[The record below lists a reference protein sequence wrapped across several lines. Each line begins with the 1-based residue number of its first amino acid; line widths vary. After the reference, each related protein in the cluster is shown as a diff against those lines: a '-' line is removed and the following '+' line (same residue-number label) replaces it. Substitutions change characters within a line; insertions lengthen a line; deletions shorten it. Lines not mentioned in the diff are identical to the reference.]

1 MSFEFA
7 VPLAR
12 KDLLKRTSDTQYVV
26 EEVLTIRQI
35 NTQIHGL
42 KAAFRS
48 GPAAILE
55 NFDLIYSVLSQLNE
69 VETEVK
75 EEVWTLLVKAV
86 SQHASQLPALLD
98 TADFDC
104 STRLQHLNT
113 LKMTTYL
120 LTQFMEAFEAEDT
133 KPTTVTVTKGR
144 KSKKKTVKGDWDWE
158 GERLRAVQSL
168 SQVVQLEIGR
178 LWEPPVVEEEFV
190 NMVANCCYK
199 LLENPSTCKEKGSK
213 DAVFHL
219 LGTLV
224 RRYNHGLGASL
235 KIIQLL
241 QHFEHLAS
249 PMAQM
254 VELFAQQFGAKSVI
268 SDILRSLCNKME
280 ELQTVLLLNKIQVA
294 AITETWFN
302 ADMPTTWWDIDGY
315 HLYSKPRLDRQG
327 GGVAVYV
334 DNDIPTQE
342 LDITVPDGLE
352 CLWVKARP
360 KRLPRTIPYI
370 VVCAVYIPP
379 ASPHGTALI
388 EHLSDTVDTL
398 RAKTPNVGMCIAGD
412 FNRLDIHQLC
422 LGNELS
428 QIVDFPTRMTATL
441 DLVIT
446 NMKQVYEKPSSLP
459 PIGNSDHN
467 IIILKARKPARSNKT
482 HRKTVRPMPESKIR
496 AFGQWITAHKW
507 EEVINAAD
515 TQSKTN
521 AFYDTI
527 LNKIDDYF
535 PTKTITMHTTDKP
548 WLTPEVKDLVHQ
560 RQEAFL
566 RGSEKTWRELRIK
579 IQKKI
584 RKAKKAFYKDKVQAE
599 KKNNPA
605 RWHQNV
611 KAMLNTQSKGL
622 TLNVEDINPSDHKA
636 VANAVNNV
644 FCQITTSLPPL
655 DPNLLPAFLP
665 AQNVPEVMPWE
676 MYAKLKNIKSRK
688 AAGPDGVSG
697 RIIKEFAYELS
708 LPMSSILNASIAEGY
723 VPTQWRQANVVPLP
737 KTNPPDLNELRPVS
751 LTPILAKVSESFVS
765 AWTLHDIK
773 SRIDTSQ
780 FGCMAGR
787 STTHCLVDIV
797 HQLAKTSDQ
806 PNTVSTLILT
816 DFAKAFDRVDHLIA
830 VSSLLDLGLR
840 PAMARWIISFLSR
853 RNQRVRYKD
862 SVSDWKETS
871 CGLPQGT
878 VLGPII
884 FIALINSAAAI
895 SKSRRLT
902 QAQRKQLEKVQRRAV
917 RTILGHKYTN
927 YIDSCL
933 LLGLDTLET
942 RRDHLCLAFAKKLMQ
957 SADFRQWFPQRRGD
971 ISGRSTREIGR
982 MDPSK
987 LVRDNSGTRSYAAFM
1002 VELAERVP
1010 ALMLPNISVIL
1021 CHLDGESYTMRNGVL
1036 GVMSEIVIKEL
1047 SKGDLDTKGKSAR
1060 DQFLDCLEE
1069 HIHDVNAFVRS
1080 KVLTLWLHICNEKA
1094 IPLGRWHQL
1103 LCLVVGRLQ
1112 DKSSLVRK
1120 VAIQLLTTFLTS
1132 NPFGAKLP
1140 LDVLKAELEKE
1151 SARLEEIMPEQ
1162 PQDQPQDGRPVE
1174 EEWSAIQPEVMTALQ
1189 DLQEEEEEEEQE
1201 LIGEEDGLESVV
1213 MRVKTLL
1220 QQSQH
1225 KSAARLVMSAREAW
1239 PDEHIFLP
1247 ANTGSGEE
1255 KEEKEEDDNEL
1266 QPDQK
1271 NLLEILEA
1279 IFVGTT
1285 VDAPLPNPEEV
1296 VPASLQE
1303 GGTEEGATEGTA
1315 AETEGGEEG
1324 GVVNEVSKKQ
1334 VIVQYLKDSVNF
1346 ATQMQRAIPI
1356 LCQLLGSK
1364 ATSDILE
1371 TIEFF
1376 VSAFE
1381 FGLAGAMEGVRR
1393 MLVLI
1398 WSGEKSVK
1406 EAVVEAYK
1414 RLYLSP
1420 TGGNLRARNLA
1431 VVKNLTALTVGAT
1444 VGELTSLEEL
1454 ICELVRTS
1462 LLSSG
1467 VVTLLWERFA
1477 LKIQGTTGEDSRGA
1491 LLLLGMAAGAEA
1503 DIVRSNVD
1511 VLVQEGLGQRGQEDM
1526 QLARDTCTAL
1536 LKLAGSQK
1544 RKAGCHEEPLRFPA
1558 DHDMFTGLAN
1568 ILVKGVEN
1576 LANPYWI
1583 PLMEQGLNVV
1593 YRLSETP
1600 DVVIGN
1606 IIKGVAAVVLQ
1617 AREAESAQKQAQEPE
1632 SAETP
1637 EEPPASPA
1645 KVITCSSGVLS
1656 RLLALA
1662 GHCALRQLVHLDVA
1676 LTGELKRRRML
1687 QEERSCK
1694 AGRKGN
1700 TSANNTPSST
1710 PAGKGKE
1717 DKEMSMEDEMG
1728 LAGASADDAE
1738 AEYIRKICEKEVVTG
1753 SSLLALLAPVIVA
1766 VCANPTMFPH
1776 PQLRATASLALAK
1789 YMLVSS
1795 EFCEAHLQLL
1805 FTILEKAPQP
1815 IIRANTIIALG
1826 DLSFRFP
1833 NLIEPWTPNLYARLR
1848 DDSSHVRKNTLMVLT
1863 HLILNDMLKVKGYI
1877 SDMAACM
1884 VDEVSGIADLAKL
1897 FFLELSKK
1905 GNAIYNIMPDMVSRL
1920 SDPDCGVTEENFR
1933 TIMKYLFSFIQ
1944 KDKQSES
1951 LVEKLCHRFRATRTE
1966 RQARDLAFC
1975 LSMLSLSEKGVR
1987 KLQENFTCFGDKLGS
2002 EDIHNSFCTILKKA
2016 KSFAKPEVKALVDE
2030 LEQRI
2035 EQCHNKGMSDDE
2047 TLQKASKAR
2056 PTGKKGGQTPGKGLQ
2071 KGRTPGR
2078 RRRGRQ
2084 ASRKQDSSS
2093 EDDGPNHP
2101 PTQEE
2106 DHPAKRGMKGKKQ
2119 KAGKK
2124 KTVSLSSD
2132 DESDIELFDVNEG
2145 STAGEPDGE
2154 SDQENADP
2162 RPNVTPIR
2170 RAKGRKHSK
2179 KHLSAAEDSFSE
2191 ATPVK

>member
-7 VPLAR
+7 VPLTR
-12 KDLLKRTSDTQYVV
+12 KDLLKRTTDTQYVV

-69 VETEVK
+69 VESDVK
-75 EEVWTLLVKAV
+75 EEVWNLLVKAV
-86 SQHASQLPALLD
+86 SQHAAQLPALLD

-113 LKMTTYL
+113 LKMSAYL

-133 KPTTVTVTKGR
+133 KPTTVTVTKVCEGR
-144 KSKKKTVKGDWDWE
+144 KSKKKTSKGDWDWE

-213 DAVFHL
+213 EAVFHL

-254 VELFAQQFGAKSVI
+254 VQMFSQQFGAKSVI
-268 SDILRSLCNKME
+268 SDIM
-280 ELQTVLLLNKIQVA
+280 
-294 AITETWFN
+294 
-302 ADMPTTWWDIDGY
+302 
-315 HLYSKPRLDRQG
+315 
-327 GGVAVYV
+327 
-334 DNDIPTQE
+334 
-342 LDITVPDGLE
+342 
-352 CLWVKARP
+352 
-360 KRLPRTIPYI
+360 
-370 VVCAVYIPP
+370 
-379 ASPHGTALI
+379 
-388 EHLSDTVDTL
+388 
-398 RAKTPNVGMCIAGD
+398 
-412 FNRLDIHQLC
+412 
-422 LGNELS
+422 
-428 QIVDFPTRMTATL
+428 
-441 DLVIT
+441 
-446 NMKQVYEKPSSLP
+446 
-459 PIGNSDHN
+459 
-467 IIILKARKPARSNKT
+467 
-482 HRKTVRPMPESKIR
+482 
-496 AFGQWITAHKW
+496 
-507 EEVINAAD
+507 
-515 TQSKTN
+515 
-521 AFYDTI
+521 
-527 LNKIDDYF
+527 
-535 PTKTITMHTTDKP
+535 
-548 WLTPEVKDLVHQ
+548 
-560 RQEAFL
+560 
-566 RGSEKTWRELRIK
+566 
-579 IQKKI
+579 
-584 RKAKKAFYKDKVQAE
+584 
-599 KKNNPA
+599 
-605 RWHQNV
+605 
-611 KAMLNTQSKGL
+611 
-622 TLNVEDINPSDHKA
+622 
-636 VANAVNNV
+636 
-644 FCQITTSLPPL
+644 
-655 DPNLLPAFLP
+655 
-665 AQNVPEVMPWE
+665 
-676 MYAKLKNIKSRK
+676 
-688 AAGPDGVSG
+688 
-697 RIIKEFAYELS
+697 
-708 LPMSSILNASIAEGY
+708 
-723 VPTQWRQANVVPLP
+723 
-737 KTNPPDLNELRPVS
+737 
-751 LTPILAKVSESFVS
+751 
-765 AWTLHDIK
+765 
-773 SRIDTSQ
+773 
-780 FGCMAGR
+780 
-787 STTHCLVDIV
+787 
-797 HQLAKTSDQ
+797 
-806 PNTVSTLILT
+806 
-816 DFAKAFDRVDHLIA
+816 
-830 VSSLLDLGLR
+830 
-840 PAMARWIISFLSR
+840 
-853 RNQRVRYKD
+853 
-862 SVSDWKETS
+862 
-871 CGLPQGT
+871 
-878 VLGPII
+878 
-884 FIALINSAAAI
+884 
-895 SKSRRLT
+895 
-902 QAQRKQLEKVQRRAV
+902 
-917 RTILGHKYTN
+917 
-927 YIDSCL
+927 
-933 LLGLDTLET
+933 
-942 RRDHLCLAFAKKLMQ
+942 
-957 SADFRQWFPQRRGD
+957 
-971 ISGRSTREIGR
+971 REIGR

-1036 GVMSEIVIKEL
+1036 GVMSEIVIREL
-1047 SKGDLDTKGKSAR
+1047 SKGDLDAKGKNAR

-1151 SARLEEIMPEQ
+1151 SARLQEIMPEQ
-1162 PQDQPQDGRPVE
+1162 PQEQPQDGRPVE
-1174 EEWSAIQPEVMTALQ
+1174 EEWSVIQPEVMTALQ
-1189 DLQEEEEEEEQE
+1189 DLQEEEEEE

-1213 MRVKTLL
+1213 LKVKTLL

-1225 KSAARLVMSAREAW
+1225 KSAARLVMAAREAW
-1239 PDEHIFLP
+1239 PDEHVF
-1247 ANTGSGEE
+1247 ANTGSGEGG
-1255 KEEKEEDDNEL
+1255 EEKEEDDNEL

-1279 IFVGTT
+1279 IFVGKGRAK
-1285 VDAPLPNPEEV
+1285 DNMI
-1296 VPASLQE
+1296 SFD
-1303 GGTEEGATEGTA
+1303 GGTDEGVPEGTVT
-1315 AETEGGEEG
+1315 ETEGDEEG
-1324 GVVNEVSKKQ
+1324 GVVNEVSKQQ

-1420 TGGNLRARNLA
+1420 TGGNARARNLA
-1431 VVKNLTALTVGAT
+1431 IVKNLTALTVGAT

-1462 LLSSG
+1462 LLTSG

-1477 LKIQGTTGEDSRGA
+1477 LKIQGTTAEDSRGA
-1491 LLLLGMAAGAEA
+1491 LLLLGMAAGAEP
-1503 DIVRSNVD
+1503 DMVRSNVD
-1511 VLVQEGLGQRGQEDM
+1511 VLVQEGLGQRGQDDM
-1526 QLARDTCTAL
+1526 QLAKDTCTAL
-1536 LKLAGSQK
+1536 LKLGGNQK

-1558 DHDMFTGLAN
+1558 AHDMFTGLAG
-1568 ILVKGVEN
+1568 ILINGVEN

-1593 YRLSETP
+1593 YRLSENP

-1606 IIKGVAAVVLQ
+1606 VIKGVAAVFVKKL
-1617 AREAESAQKQAQEPE
+1617 ANNAQP
-1632 SAETP
+1632 S
-1637 EEPPASPA
+1637 ASPT
-1645 KVITCSSGVLS
+1645 KIIRCSSGVLS
-1656 RLLALA
+1656 RLMALA

-1687 QEERSCK
+1687 QEERNSK

-1700 TSANNTPSST
+1700 TSANNTP
-1710 PAGKGKE
+1710 K
-1717 DKEMSMEDEMG
+1717 DEMG

-1766 VCANPTMFPH
+1766 VCSNSTMFPH

-1805 FTILEKAPQP
+1805 FTILERAPQP

-1884 VDEVSGIADLAKL
+1884 VDDVSGIADLAKL

-1905 GNAIYNIMPDMVSRL
+1905 GNSIYNIMPDMVSRL
-1920 SDPDCGVTEENFR
+1920 SDPDCGVTEEHFR

-1987 KLQENFTCFGDKLGS
+1987 KLQENFSCFGDKLGS

-2035 EQCHNKGMSDDE
+2035 EQCHSKGMSDDE

-2056 PTGKKGGQTPGKGLQ
+2056 TTGKKGGQTPGKGLQ
-2071 KGRTPGR
+2071 KGPTPGR

-2093 EDDGPNHP
+2093 EDDGPNHS
-2101 PTQEE
+2101 PTQGEE
-2106 DHPAKRGMKGKKQ
+2106 HPAKRGVKGKKQ

-2124 KTVSLSSD
+2124 NRKTVSLSSD
-2132 DESDIELFDVNEG
+2132 DESDIELFDVNG
-2145 STAGEPDGE
+2145 DSTAADPDGE
-2154 SDQENADP
+2154 SDQENTDP
-2162 RPNVTPIR
+2162 QPNITPIR
-2170 RAKGRKHSK
+2170 RANGRKHRK
-2179 KHLSAAEDSFSE
+2179 KHLSVAEDSFSE

>member
-7 VPLAR
+7 VPLTR
-12 KDLLKRTSDTQYVV
+12 KDLLKRTTDTQYVV

-69 VETEVK
+69 VESDVK
-75 EEVWTLLVKAV
+75 EEVWNLLVKAV
-86 SQHASQLPALLD
+86 SQHAAQLPALLD

-113 LKMTTYL
+113 LKMSAYL

-144 KSKKKTVKGDWDWE
+144 KSKKKTSKGDWDWE

-213 DAVFHL
+213 EAVFHL

-254 VELFAQQFGAKSVI
+254 VQLFAQQFGAKSVI
-268 SDILRSLCNKME
+268 SDIM
-280 ELQTVLLLNKIQVA
+280 
-294 AITETWFN
+294 
-302 ADMPTTWWDIDGY
+302 
-315 HLYSKPRLDRQG
+315 
-327 GGVAVYV
+327 
-334 DNDIPTQE
+334 
-342 LDITVPDGLE
+342 
-352 CLWVKARP
+352 
-360 KRLPRTIPYI
+360 
-370 VVCAVYIPP
+370 
-379 ASPHGTALI
+379 
-388 EHLSDTVDTL
+388 
-398 RAKTPNVGMCIAGD
+398 
-412 FNRLDIHQLC
+412 
-422 LGNELS
+422 
-428 QIVDFPTRMTATL
+428 
-441 DLVIT
+441 
-446 NMKQVYEKPSSLP
+446 
-459 PIGNSDHN
+459 
-467 IIILKARKPARSNKT
+467 
-482 HRKTVRPMPESKIR
+482 
-496 AFGQWITAHKW
+496 
-507 EEVINAAD
+507 
-515 TQSKTN
+515 
-521 AFYDTI
+521 
-527 LNKIDDYF
+527 
-535 PTKTITMHTTDKP
+535 
-548 WLTPEVKDLVHQ
+548 
-560 RQEAFL
+560 
-566 RGSEKTWRELRIK
+566 
-579 IQKKI
+579 
-584 RKAKKAFYKDKVQAE
+584 
-599 KKNNPA
+599 
-605 RWHQNV
+605 
-611 KAMLNTQSKGL
+611 
-622 TLNVEDINPSDHKA
+622 
-636 VANAVNNV
+636 
-644 FCQITTSLPPL
+644 
-655 DPNLLPAFLP
+655 
-665 AQNVPEVMPWE
+665 
-676 MYAKLKNIKSRK
+676 
-688 AAGPDGVSG
+688 
-697 RIIKEFAYELS
+697 
-708 LPMSSILNASIAEGY
+708 
-723 VPTQWRQANVVPLP
+723 
-737 KTNPPDLNELRPVS
+737 
-751 LTPILAKVSESFVS
+751 
-765 AWTLHDIK
+765 
-773 SRIDTSQ
+773 
-780 FGCMAGR
+780 
-787 STTHCLVDIV
+787 
-797 HQLAKTSDQ
+797 
-806 PNTVSTLILT
+806 
-816 DFAKAFDRVDHLIA
+816 
-830 VSSLLDLGLR
+830 
-840 PAMARWIISFLSR
+840 
-853 RNQRVRYKD
+853 
-862 SVSDWKETS
+862 
-871 CGLPQGT
+871 
-878 VLGPII
+878 
-884 FIALINSAAAI
+884 
-895 SKSRRLT
+895 
-902 QAQRKQLEKVQRRAV
+902 
-917 RTILGHKYTN
+917 
-927 YIDSCL
+927 
-933 LLGLDTLET
+933 
-942 RRDHLCLAFAKKLMQ
+942 
-957 SADFRQWFPQRRGD
+957 
-971 ISGRSTREIGR
+971 REIGR

-1036 GVMSEIVIKEL
+1036 GVMSEIVIREL
-1047 SKGDLDTKGKSAR
+1047 SKGDLDTKGKNAR

-1140 LDVLKAELEKE
+1140 LDMLKAELEKE
-1151 SARLEEIMPEQ
+1151 SARLQEIMPEQ
-1162 PQDQPQDGRPVE
+1162 PQEQPQDGLPVE
-1174 EEWSAIQPEVMTALQ
+1174 EEWSVIQPEVMTALQ
-1189 DLQEEEEEEEQE
+1189 DLQEEEEEE
-1201 LIGEEDGLESVV
+1201 LIGEDDGLESVV
-1213 MRVKTLL
+1213 LKVKTLL

-1225 KSAARLVMSAREAW
+1225 KSAARLVMAARDAW
-1239 PDEHIFLP
+1239 PDEHVF
-1247 ANTGSGEE
+1247 ANTGSGEGG
-1255 KEEKEEDDNEL
+1255 EEKEEDDNEL
-1266 QPDQK
+1266 QPDQR

-1285 VDAPLPNPEEV
+1285 VGIPNPEEV
-1296 VPASLQE
+1296 LPASLQE
-1303 GGTEEGATEGTA
+1303 GGTEEGVPEGTVT
-1315 AETEGGEEG
+1315 ETEGGEEG
-1324 GVVNEVSKKQ
+1324 GVVNEVSKQQ

-1420 TGGNLRARNLA
+1420 TGGNARARNLA
-1431 VVKNLTALTVGAT
+1431 IVKNLTALTVGAT

-1462 LLSSG
+1462 LLTSG

-1477 LKIQGTTGEDSRGA
+1477 LKIQGTTAEDSRGA
-1491 LLLLGMAAGAEA
+1491 LLLLGMAAGAEPA
-1503 DIVRSNVD
+1503 MVRSNVD
-1511 VLVQEGLGQRGQEDM
+1511 VLVQEGLGQRGQDDM
-1526 QLARDTCTAL
+1526 QLAKDTCTAL

-1558 DHDMFTGLAN
+1558 DHDMFTGLAG
-1568 ILVKGVEN
+1568 ILVNGVEN
-1576 LANPYWI
+1576 LENPYWI

-1593 YRLSETP
+1593 YRLSENP

-1606 IIKGVAAVVLQ
+1606 VIKGVAAVVLKV
-1617 AREAESAQKQAQEPE
+1617 REAESGQKQAQEPE
-1632 SAETP
+1632 SAETQ
-1637 EEPPASPA
+1637 EEPPASPT
-1645 KVITCSSGVLS
+1645 KIIRCSSGVLS
-1656 RLLALA
+1656 RLMALA

-1687 QEERSCK
+1687 QEERTSK

-1710 PAGKGKE
+1710 PAGKGKD
-1717 DKEMSMEDEMG
+1717 DKELSIEDEMG

-1753 SSLLALLAPVIVA
+1753 SSLLALVAPVIVA
-1766 VCANPTMFPH
+1766 VCSNSTMFPH

-1805 FTILEKAPQP
+1805 FTILERAPQP

-1884 VDEVSGIADLAKL
+1884 VDDVSGIADLAKL

-1905 GNAIYNIMPDMVSRL
+1905 GNSIYNIMPDMVSRL
-1920 SDPDCGVTEENFR
+1920 SDPDCGVTEEHFR

-1987 KLQENFTCFGDKLGS
+1987 KLQENFSCFGDKLGS

-2056 PTGKKGGQTPGKGLQ
+2056 TTGKKGGQTPGKGLQ

-2078 RRRGRQ
+2078 RRGRQ

-2093 EDDGPNHP
+2093 EDDGPNHS
-2101 PTQEE
+2101 PTQGEE
-2106 DHPAKRGMKGKKQ
+2106 HPAKRGVKGKKQ

-2124 KTVSLSSD
+2124 NRKTVSLSSD
-2132 DESDIELFDVNEG
+2132 DESDIELFDVNG
-2145 STAGEPDGE
+2145 DSTAADPDGE
-2154 SDQENADP
+2154 SDQENTDP
-2162 RPNVTPIR
+2162 QPNITPIR
-2170 RAKGRKHSK
+2170 RAKGRKHRK
-2179 KHLSAAEDSFSE
+2179 KHLTAAEDSFSE

>member
-254 VELFAQQFGAKSVI
+254 VELFAQQFSAKSVI
-268 SDILRSLCNKME
+268 SDIM
-280 ELQTVLLLNKIQVA
+280 
-294 AITETWFN
+294 
-302 ADMPTTWWDIDGY
+302 
-315 HLYSKPRLDRQG
+315 
-327 GGVAVYV
+327 
-334 DNDIPTQE
+334 
-342 LDITVPDGLE
+342 
-352 CLWVKARP
+352 
-360 KRLPRTIPYI
+360 
-370 VVCAVYIPP
+370 
-379 ASPHGTALI
+379 
-388 EHLSDTVDTL
+388 
-398 RAKTPNVGMCIAGD
+398 
-412 FNRLDIHQLC
+412 
-422 LGNELS
+422 
-428 QIVDFPTRMTATL
+428 
-441 DLVIT
+441 
-446 NMKQVYEKPSSLP
+446 
-459 PIGNSDHN
+459 
-467 IIILKARKPARSNKT
+467 
-482 HRKTVRPMPESKIR
+482 
-496 AFGQWITAHKW
+496 
-507 EEVINAAD
+507 
-515 TQSKTN
+515 
-521 AFYDTI
+521 
-527 LNKIDDYF
+527 
-535 PTKTITMHTTDKP
+535 
-548 WLTPEVKDLVHQ
+548 
-560 RQEAFL
+560 
-566 RGSEKTWRELRIK
+566 
-579 IQKKI
+579 
-584 RKAKKAFYKDKVQAE
+584 
-599 KKNNPA
+599 
-605 RWHQNV
+605 
-611 KAMLNTQSKGL
+611 
-622 TLNVEDINPSDHKA
+622 
-636 VANAVNNV
+636 
-644 FCQITTSLPPL
+644 
-655 DPNLLPAFLP
+655 
-665 AQNVPEVMPWE
+665 
-676 MYAKLKNIKSRK
+676 
-688 AAGPDGVSG
+688 
-697 RIIKEFAYELS
+697 
-708 LPMSSILNASIAEGY
+708 
-723 VPTQWRQANVVPLP
+723 
-737 KTNPPDLNELRPVS
+737 
-751 LTPILAKVSESFVS
+751 
-765 AWTLHDIK
+765 
-773 SRIDTSQ
+773 
-780 FGCMAGR
+780 
-787 STTHCLVDIV
+787 
-797 HQLAKTSDQ
+797 
-806 PNTVSTLILT
+806 
-816 DFAKAFDRVDHLIA
+816 
-830 VSSLLDLGLR
+830 
-840 PAMARWIISFLSR
+840 
-853 RNQRVRYKD
+853 
-862 SVSDWKETS
+862 
-871 CGLPQGT
+871 
-878 VLGPII
+878 
-884 FIALINSAAAI
+884 
-895 SKSRRLT
+895 
-902 QAQRKQLEKVQRRAV
+902 
-917 RTILGHKYTN
+917 
-927 YIDSCL
+927 
-933 LLGLDTLET
+933 
-942 RRDHLCLAFAKKLMQ
+942 
-957 SADFRQWFPQRRGD
+957 
-971 ISGRSTREIGR
+971 REIGR

-1189 DLQEEEEEEEQE
+1189 DLQEEEEEEQE

-1225 KSAARLVMSAREAW
+1225 KSAARLVMAAREAW

-1255 KEEKEEDDNEL
+1255 EEEKEEDNNEL
-1266 QPDQK
+1266 QPDQR

-1279 IFVGTT
+1279 IFIVWNPATDASLNNLFFFIGIIPFLILQLLQQGRGISVPVTHLGVAGRQVLVDFSQLLKVAAEELLGKLLHSSFTLVSIRRTT

-1303 GGTEEGATEGTA
+1303 GGTEEGVSEGTA
-1315 AETEGGEEG
+1315 AEAEGGEEG
-1324 GVVNEVSKKQ
+1324 GVVNEVSKQQ

-1477 LKIQGTTGEDSRGA
+1477 LKIQGTTGEDSWGA

-1536 LKLAGSQK
+1536 LKLAGNQK

-1568 ILVKGVEN
+1568 ILVNGVEN

-1600 DVVIGN
+1600 DIVIGN
-1606 IIKGVAAVVLQ
+1606 IIKGVATVVLQ
-1617 AREAESAQKQAQEPE
+1617 AREAESAQKQAKEPE

-1637 EEPPASPA
+1637 EGDEPPASPA

-1687 QEERSCK
+1687 QEERNCK
-1694 AGRKGN
+1694 AGQKGN
-1700 TSANNTPSST
+1700 MSANNTPSST
-1710 PAGKGKE
+1710 PAGKGKD

-1975 LSMLSLSEKGVR
+1975 LSLLSLSEKGVR

-2145 STAGEPDGE
+2145 STAAEPDGE

>member
-26 EEVLTIRQI
+26 EEVLTVRQI

-48 GPAAILE
+48 GPAAILD

-86 SQHASQLPALLD
+86 SQHAGELPALLD

-144 KSKKKTVKGDWDWE
+144 KSKRKTTTKGDWDWE

-168 SQVVQLEIGR
+168 SQVTQLEIGR

-190 NMVANCCYK
+190 NMLANTCYK
-199 LLENPSTCKEKGSK
+199 LLENPSTCKEKGTK
-213 DAVFHL
+213 DAIFHL

-254 VELFAQQFGAKSVI
+254 VELFALQFSTKSVI
-268 SDILRSLCNKME
+268 SDIM
-280 ELQTVLLLNKIQVA
+280 
-294 AITETWFN
+294 
-302 ADMPTTWWDIDGY
+302 
-315 HLYSKPRLDRQG
+315 
-327 GGVAVYV
+327 
-334 DNDIPTQE
+334 
-342 LDITVPDGLE
+342 
-352 CLWVKARP
+352 
-360 KRLPRTIPYI
+360 
-370 VVCAVYIPP
+370 
-379 ASPHGTALI
+379 
-388 EHLSDTVDTL
+388 
-398 RAKTPNVGMCIAGD
+398 
-412 FNRLDIHQLC
+412 
-422 LGNELS
+422 
-428 QIVDFPTRMTATL
+428 
-441 DLVIT
+441 
-446 NMKQVYEKPSSLP
+446 
-459 PIGNSDHN
+459 
-467 IIILKARKPARSNKT
+467 
-482 HRKTVRPMPESKIR
+482 
-496 AFGQWITAHKW
+496 
-507 EEVINAAD
+507 
-515 TQSKTN
+515 
-521 AFYDTI
+521 
-527 LNKIDDYF
+527 
-535 PTKTITMHTTDKP
+535 
-548 WLTPEVKDLVHQ
+548 
-560 RQEAFL
+560 
-566 RGSEKTWRELRIK
+566 
-579 IQKKI
+579 
-584 RKAKKAFYKDKVQAE
+584 
-599 KKNNPA
+599 
-605 RWHQNV
+605 
-611 KAMLNTQSKGL
+611 
-622 TLNVEDINPSDHKA
+622 
-636 VANAVNNV
+636 
-644 FCQITTSLPPL
+644 
-655 DPNLLPAFLP
+655 
-665 AQNVPEVMPWE
+665 
-676 MYAKLKNIKSRK
+676 
-688 AAGPDGVSG
+688 
-697 RIIKEFAYELS
+697 
-708 LPMSSILNASIAEGY
+708 
-723 VPTQWRQANVVPLP
+723 
-737 KTNPPDLNELRPVS
+737 
-751 LTPILAKVSESFVS
+751 
-765 AWTLHDIK
+765 
-773 SRIDTSQ
+773 
-780 FGCMAGR
+780 
-787 STTHCLVDIV
+787 
-797 HQLAKTSDQ
+797 
-806 PNTVSTLILT
+806 
-816 DFAKAFDRVDHLIA
+816 
-830 VSSLLDLGLR
+830 
-840 PAMARWIISFLSR
+840 
-853 RNQRVRYKD
+853 
-862 SVSDWKETS
+862 
-871 CGLPQGT
+871 
-878 VLGPII
+878 
-884 FIALINSAAAI
+884 
-895 SKSRRLT
+895 
-902 QAQRKQLEKVQRRAV
+902 
-917 RTILGHKYTN
+917 
-927 YIDSCL
+927 
-933 LLGLDTLET
+933 
-942 RRDHLCLAFAKKLMQ
+942 
-957 SADFRQWFPQRRGD
+957 
-971 ISGRSTREIGR
+971 REIGR
-982 MDPSK
+982 MDPTK

-1021 CHLDGESYTMRNGVL
+1021 CHLDAESYTMRNGVL

-1047 SKGDLDTKGKSAR
+1047 SKGDLDDKSKKAR
-1060 DQFLDCLEE
+1060 DQFLDCLED

-1151 SARLEEIMPEQ
+1151 SAKLAEIMPEQ
-1162 PQDQPQDGRPVE
+1162 PLDQPQDGRPAE
-1174 EEWSAIQPEVMTALQ
+1174 EEWSAIRPEVVTALQ
-1189 DLQEEEEEEEQE
+1189 DLQQEEEEEEEEEE

-1213 MRVKTLL
+1213 LRVKTLL

-1225 KSAARLVMSAREAW
+1225 KSAARLVMAARDAW

-1247 ANTGSGEE
+1247 
-1255 KEEKEEDDNEL
+1255 
-1266 QPDQK
+1266 PDQR

-1285 VDAPLPNPEEV
+1285 VETPLPNPEEV
-1296 VPASLQE
+1296 LPESLPE
-1303 GGTEEGATEGTA
+1303 GGTEEGASEVTA
-1315 AETEGGEEG
+1315 TEGGAEG
-1324 GVVNEVSKKQ
+1324 GVVNEVSKQQ

-1346 ATQMQRAIPI
+1346 ATEMQRAIPI

-1364 ATSDILE
+1364 ATSDVLE

-1414 RLYLSP
+1414 RLYLTP
-1420 TGGNLRARNLA
+1420 TGGNPRARNLA
-1431 VVKNLTALTVGAT
+1431 IVKNLAALTVGAT

-1454 ICELVRTS
+1454 ICELVRSS

-1477 LKIQGTTGEDSRGA
+1477 LKIQGTTSEDSRGA
-1491 LLLLGMAAGAEA
+1491 LILLGMAAGAEP

-1511 VLVQEGLGQRGQEDM
+1511 VLVQEGLGQRGQHDLL
-1526 QLARDTCTAL
+1526 LAKDTCTAL

-1558 DHDMFTGLAN
+1558 DHDMFTGLAE

-1576 LANPYWI
+1576 VSNPYWI

-1593 YRLSETP
+1593 YRLSENP

-1606 IIKGVAAVVLQ
+1606 VIKAVTTVVLQ
-1617 AREAESAQKQAQEPE
+1617 ARDAESAQEQAQEPE
-1632 SAETP
+1632 SAETT
-1637 EEPPASPA
+1637 EEAPASPA

-1656 RLLALA
+1656 RLLALL

-1676 LTGELKRRRML
+1676 LSGELKRRRMI
-1687 QEERSCK
+1687 QEDRNNK
-1694 AGRKGN
+1694 AGKKGN
-1700 TSANNTPSST
+1700 SSVNNTPRNT
-1710 PAGKGKE
+1710 PSGKGKD
-1717 DKEMSMEDEMG
+1717 DKEMSIEDEMG

-1738 AEYIRKICEKEVVTG
+1738 ADYIRKICETEIVTG
-1753 SSLLALLAPVIVA
+1753 SSLVALLAPVIVA
-1766 VCANPTMFPH
+1766 VCSNPTRFPH

-1805 FTILEKAPQP
+1805 FTILEKSPQP

-1920 SDPDCGVTEENFR
+1920 SDPDCGVTEEHFR

-1951 LVEKLCHRFRATRTE
+1951 LVEKLCHRFRATRTD

-1975 LSMLSLSEKGVR
+1975 LSMLSLSEKGIR
-1987 KLQENFTCFGDKLGS
+1987 KLQENFACFGDKLGS

-2056 PTGKKGGQTPGKGLQ
+2056 GKKGGQTPGKGLQ
-2071 KGRTPGR
+2071 KGRTPGG

-2084 ASRKQDSSS
+2084 ASQKQDSSS
-2093 EDDGPNHP
+2093 EDDGPNHS
-2101 PTQEE
+2101 PTQGEE
-2106 DHPAKRGMKGKKQ
+2106 HPAKRGMKGKKDSKKDSQ

-2124 KTVSLSSD
+2124 NRKTVSFSSED
-2132 DESDIELFDVNEG
+2132 DSDIELFDVNEG
-2145 STAGEPDGE
+2145 STAADPDGE
-2154 SDQENADP
+2154 SDQENTDP
-2162 RPNVTPIR
+2162 RPNLTPIR

-2179 KHLSAAEDSFSE
+2179 KHLSAADNSFSE